1 MATKCETTIRRSM
14 LVKYGGIPCQ
24 IKQNPTIILF
34 SFLNYSNSQRSVV
47 VVVDDDD
54 VVVDDDDDVYAY
66 TTNNNTNTNN
76 NMIIYLTWF

>member
-1 MATKCETTIRRSM
+1 MTSLMATKCETTIRRSM

-54 VVVDDDDDVYAY
+54 DVYAY